1 METLKVPRAM
11 MPAICM
17 IVIFFAGCATSE
29 KSTDDQKSGTR
40 TTNSE
45 RIAAEVKNRADS
57 IAARS
62 KVESQILPPP
72 KISGKYTVQ
81 LGAYTT
87 PENAVK
93 VADVAK
99 ERFNLL
105 VYTFHDKT
113 DNLYK
118 VFMGDFLIKDDAR
131 NYRDDMVRR
140 YPGEYND
147 AWVSEHP
154 PQ

>member
-1 METLKVPRAM
+1 MQTLKVQRSVMLAV
-11 MPAICM
+11 CM
-17 IVIFFAGCATSE
+17 IVIFFAGCTTSE
-29 KSTDDQKSGTR
+29 KSTDEQKSETIK
-40 TTNSE
+40 TNSE

-62 KVESQILPPP
+62 LAESRISPPP
-72 KISGKYTVQ
+72 KVNGKYAVQ
-81 LGAYTT
+81 VGAYTT

-93 VADVAK
+93 IADLAK
-99 ERFNLL
+99 ERFNLM
-105 VYTFHDKT
+105 VYTFHDIT

-118 VFMGDFLIKDDAR
+118 VFIGDFLIKDDAR
-131 NYRDDMVRR
+131 NYRDEMVRR